1 MSRVV
6 EKKTM
11 SEQFKQIEQG
21 VKTYDLRLADWDCH
35 PGDILVLVEIDER
48 SKQPT
53 GRKLRRVVG
62 HVGKTK
68 GFNAWPAE
76 DIEKYGFQVISLLQE

>member
-1 MSRVV
+1 MSKTV

-11 SEQFKQIEQG
+11 SEHFKKIEQG
-21 VKTYDLRLADWDCH
+21 IKTYDLRLADWDCQ
-35 PGDILVLVEIDER
+35 PGDTLVLVEIDER
-48 SKQPT
+48 TKQPT
-53 GRKLRRVVG
+53 GRKLRRKVG

-68 GFNAWPAE
+68 GFNAWPEE